1 MKHFRSRSWS
11 GIATWTLLVTVNVAG
26 QAQSASPTASSS
38 LTLQGAA
45 EQTTAPIIK
54 NAFGRPCLDVEA
66 AARSRVV
73 NPKLMDHVVS
83 VKNSCPRAIDVTVC
97 YFNSS
102 KCNAFHLSGYG
113 RVDTILGTT
122 TERNFRYSI
131 SQK

>member
-1 MKHFRSRSWS
+1 MKQFRSRSWC

-26 QAQSASPTASSS
+26 QAQSASSS

-83 VKNSCPRAIDVTVC
+83 VKNSCPRAIGVTVC